1 MFYDKYTPEINYI
14 NLWNKNCTPWTN
26 YMNYG
31 TKKYTVGTSYTNL
44 WNKTNV
50 HIEQTI
56 YTHRTNETK
65 IYTS

>member
-1 MFYDKYTPEINYI
+1 
-14 NLWNKNCTPWTN
+14 
-26 YMNYG
+26 MNYG